1 MINIKFPD
9 GNVRQYED
17 GVTPLDI
24 AKNISEGLARN
35 ILAASLNDEE
45 WDISRPICMDGEIK
59 FFKWED
65 AEGKHAFWHTSAH
78 LLAEALQ
85 ELYPGVQFGIGPA
98 IENGFYYDID
108 TGGNPLTDA
117 DFEKIEKKM
126 MELVQKNEAVVRA
139 DISKA
144 DALKFF
150 GDKGQTLKCELI
162 NDLEDGH
169 ITTYTQGNFTDLCR
183 GPHIPSTNIIKAV
196 KVMSLAGAYW
206 RGDETRPQLTRV
218 YGISFPK
225 KKMLDEYLVL
235 LEEAKKRDHRK
246 IGKEME
252 LFAFSQNVGQGL
264 PLVAEELQRVGLAD
278 VGTHDVLVLLHEFHH
293 LLLNLG
299 EVSVGQGVATGIDVI
314 VETVLDG
321 RTDTKLDARVE
332 LLQGLGQ

>member
-24 AKNISEGLARN
+24 AKSISEGFARN
-35 ILAASLNDEE
+35 VLAASLNDEE
-45 WDISRPICMDGEIK
+45 WDISRPICMDGDIK

-85 ELYPGVQFGIGPA
+85 ELYPSVQFGIGPA

-117 DFEKIEKKM
+117 DFAKIEKKM
-126 MELVQKNEAVVRA
+126 MELVQKNEDVVRA

-183 GPHIPSTNIIKAV
+183 VQQKNC
-196 KVMSLAGAYW
+196 
-206 RGDETRPQLTRV
+206 
-218 YGISFPK
+218 
-225 KKMLDEYLVL
+225 
-235 LEEAKKRDHRK
+235 EAKCKENYIQKKIDSGIGPPTSLSQSKKLLLTTNMSSWVVAAHGSYRCALLAEKLSHFVLRSYRCARK
-246 IGKEME
+246 
-252 LFAFSQNVGQGL
+252 LPHFVLRSYRFAQKIFPCRRFFSC
-264 PLVAEELQRVGLAD
+264 RWFFLAD
-278 VGTHDVLVLLHEFHH
+278 GFSLQMVFPCRRFSL
-293 LLLNLG
+293 
-299 EVSVGQGVATGIDVI
+299 Q
-314 VETVLDG
+314 TVFLADG
-321 RTDTKLDARVE
+321 FPCRWFFLAAGNYQRSPHVTSSS
-332 LLQGLGQ
+332 